1 MIEKIK
7 IYVKILG
14 TEILGTEKEKER
26 FRLARVWA
34 SQDRSKWLNGKGQTT
49 IHISKAF
56 WVFSRKNERIM
67 PYHKTEKSSWFP
79 SMKNSSSEKYDSQ
92 ASNEKTRLSA
102 FQWKTR
108 LSDDSWTPKNRYSA
122 LLSDHKT
129 IEKFNKLTFYL
140 HFRI

>member
-7 IYVKILG
+7 IYLKITG
-14 TEILGTEKEKER
+14 TDKEKER
-26 FRLARVWA
+26 FRLARVCA
-34 SQDRSKWLNGKGQTT
+34 SQDRSKWLNGIGQTT

-56 WVFSRKNERIM
+56 WVFSRKKERFM
-67 PYHKTEKSSWFP
+67 PYHKIEKSSWFP

-92 ASNEKTRLSA
+92 ASNEKTRFSA

-108 LSDDSWTPKNRYSA
+108 LSDDSWTSKNS
-122 LLSDHKT
+122 LPSDHKI

-140 HFRI
+140 HSRI

>member
-7 IYVKILG
+7 ISVK
-14 TEILGTEKEKER
+14 ILGTEKEKER
-26 FRLARVWA
+26 FRFARVWA
-34 SQDRSKWLNGKGQTT
+34 SQDRWKWLNGIGQTI

-56 WVFSRKNERIM
+56 WVFSRKKERFM
-67 PYHKTEKSSWFP
+67 PYHKIGKSSWFP

-108 LSDDSWTPKNRYSA
+108 LSDDCWTSKNRYSA
-122 LLSDHKT
+122 LPSDHKI